1 MPDPPCPLK
10 GGIRFCH
17 PSTIRQVY
25 QSLAVPTLTYGI
37 ELCTLSNSLL
47 QRLDTESRKG
57 LKALFNVSAYSKNY
71 LHTILNIEHTS
82 TTLIN
87 NKFGLLTRLLQN
99 EKTAGVL
106 MKMAATTNYGSFVH
120 DLQCLSAGLG
130 LDLRTIL
137 ISRLFEKVS
146 SVYDDIEDEKQADLI
161 TSLDNWNVPQS
172 RKRFIE
178 ILEERVVRQGDT

>member
-1 MPDPPCPLK
+1 
-10 GGIRFCH
+10 
-17 PSTIRQVY
+17 
-25 QSLAVPTLTYGI
+25 
-37 ELCTLSNSLL
+37 
-47 QRLDTESRKG
+47 
-57 LKALFNVSAYSKNY
+57 
-71 LHTILNIEHTS
+71 
-82 TTLIN
+82 
-87 NKFGLLTRLLQN
+87 
-99 EKTAGVL
+99 

-146 SVYDDIEDEKQADLI
+146 SVYDDIDDEKQADLI